1 MVYIILS
8 KFVYTQNI
16 LDDLSASFVRSFLKA
31 AKSILEVKYEFSL
44 FSHFISSFSFFIS
57 YFVSLS
63 LNLLIE
69 SCISLIL
76 QSKVSS
82 LILINSQFRYSFKNA
97 CVFNSKIRF
106 LSLSSFSI
114 STIKNNH

>member
-1 MVYIILS
+1 MEYIILS
-8 KFVYTQNI
+8 RFVYNQNI
-16 LDDLSASFVRSFLKA
+16 LDDLSASFVCSFSKV

-44 FSHFISSFSFFIS
+44 FSSVIS

-69 SCISLIL
+69 SCISLML

-114 STIKNNH
+114 STTKNNH